1 MTSALE
7 VLKSIRVWQIVVL
20 LGVVGLAAAS
30 TYAAFTMAT
39 AEEATDLEEDQRLVA
54 VQRENFVNEI
64 SVNGTLV
71 FTNRDTLSFGAAGT
85 VSEVAFEEGQR
96 VRAGD
101 VLARLDGETISGLE
115 RKVVQAEG
123 ELRSAEEALAE
134 ARNPYTGVDLA
145 RAEADIADAMA
156 AKALAEK
163 ALEDMSTPNPQA
175 VARARVDIA
184 SAELSLRNAQEAPDR
199 LMEPPSDQ
207 MVAKAKSDITM
218 AKRTLRE
225 AQRALSE
232 LVEPSADTISAAE
245 AAITM
250 AKQEMDRAQR
260 ALDELTGGPDEEL
273 LAKAQSDLEAAQA
286 TLKEAQLDRS
296 LTRIEWNDTL
306 DAAQEKVGMA
316 SDDYAAVFVKWLG
329 ATLTEEE
336 LTSPPSAVLAAW
348 DADLE
353 ALLAGTERYGGYRT
367 AISSDQTRRDDP
379 ETPWNELLIFLWVN
393 FYPGEIVAT
402 CDEGAAPPLGICIMR
417 DLEEPWTTLE
427 AKRDALETVKLQARR
442 AIEGSES
449 AIGRAER
456 AITDVQQRMVKLQEK
471 PDELDVEA
479 SRSRVGAAALALESA
494 ETALAE
500 LTGPADLDVEERR
513 QRVEHAETALDAARE
528 ALEELSSGPEDG
540 EVEAARIQIVKAR
553 INLESAQASLESL
566 LAQPAP
572 VEVEASLKG
581 IALADAN
588 IADLKRR
595 LAEIQAGA
603 DPLVASL
610 REGDVAA
617 AKSTLAALH
626 EQLEQSVI
634 TAPWDGIVTKVTVE
648 EGQDVGL
655 GVSAIDMVDPATVEV
670 AGAIN
675 EIDVLLVREGTEAA
689 ITLDALPGQVLI
701 GTVTEIGAQTTSQE
715 VGQFNPFSPQTSSVL
730 YPITIQVQPPEGVE
744 LPEGLTA
751 LASVVIEE
759 EPDVLL
765 VPIDALFGTFD
776 QPVLKVM
783 IDGLLEERQ
792 IRVGSTDD
800 FWAVVESGAAE
811 GEMVVLETRME
822 GGFGRFGRF
831 GGGSVTI
838 IEE

>member
-20 LGVVGLAAAS
+20 LGVVGLAAAG

-71 FTNRDTLSFGAAGT
+71 FTNRVTLSFGAAGT
-85 VSEVAFEEGQR
+85 VSEVAFEDGQR

-163 ALEDMSTPNPQA
+163 ALEDMSTPDPQA

-199 LMEPPSDQ
+199 LMEPPSDL
-207 MVAKAKSDITM
+207 MVARAKSDITM
-218 AKRTLRE
+218 AERTLRE
-225 AQRALSE
+225 AQQALSE

-296 LTRIEWNDTL
+296 LTRIEWNDSL

-336 LTSPPSAVLAAW
+336 LTSPPNAVLAAW

-402 CDEGAAPPLGICIMR
+402 CDERAAPPLGICIMR

-427 AKRDALETVKLQARR
+427 AKRDALETVKLQAQR
-442 AIEGSES
+442 AIERSES

-456 AITDVQQRMVKLQEK
+456 AITDVRQRMVKLQG
-471 PDELDVEA
+471 EA
-479 SRSRVGAAALALESA
+479 RRAGSGG
-494 ETALAE
+494 
-500 LTGPADLDVEERR
+500 LTQPRRRRGPCPGERR
-513 QRVEHAETALDAARE
+513 NRPGR
-528 ALEELSSGPEDG
+528 
-540 EVEAARIQIVKAR
+540 
-553 INLESAQASLESL
+553 
-566 LAQPAP
+566 
-572 VEVEASLKG
+572 
-581 IALADAN
+581 AD
-588 IADLKRR
+588 R
-595 LAEIQAGA
+595 
-603 DPLVASL
+603 
-610 REGDVAA
+610 
-617 AKSTLAALH
+617 
-626 EQLEQSVI
+626 
-634 TAPWDGIVTKVTVE
+634 
-648 EGQDVGL
+648 
-655 GVSAIDMVDPATVEV
+655 
-670 AGAIN
+670 
-675 EIDVLLVREGTEAA
+675 
-689 ITLDALPGQVLI
+689 PG
-701 GTVTEIGAQTTSQE
+701 
-715 VGQFNPFSPQTSSVL
+715 
-730 YPITIQVQPPEGVE
+730 
-744 LPEGLTA
+744 
-751 LASVVIEE
+751 
-759 EPDVLL
+759 
-765 VPIDALFGTFD
+765 
-776 QPVLKVM
+776 
-783 IDGLLEERQ
+783 
-792 IRVGSTDD
+792 
-800 FWAVVESGAAE
+800 
-811 GEMVVLETRME
+811 
-822 GGFGRFGRF
+822 
-831 GGGSVTI
+831 
-838 IEE
+838 